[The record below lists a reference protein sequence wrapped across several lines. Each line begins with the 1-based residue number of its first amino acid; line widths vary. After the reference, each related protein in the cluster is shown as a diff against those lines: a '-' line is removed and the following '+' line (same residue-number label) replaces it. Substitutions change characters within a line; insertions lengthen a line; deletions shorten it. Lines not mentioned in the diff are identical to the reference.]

1 MTLLAALA
9 GAVTISF
16 SAIFFAL
23 SEVSPITGAFYRG
36 AYAVPVLAVLWLLRR
51 RQDDRP
57 MSMRWVA
64 LGAGLSLG
72 ADVVAWHTSIDY
84 IGTGLAT
91 LLANTQVVF
100 VALGAWVLLGERP
113 RKSTLTA
120 IPVIL
125 GGVALVSGL
134 GQGGAF
140 GDDPLRGTLLALV
153 AALFYA
159 VFLLGFRHSNQRRVP
174 PAGPLLEATIGAV
187 VASLAIG
194 VFAGGI
200 DFGFDWQSH
209 RWLLALALGAQVGG
223 WLMIAYALPRLPA
236 VETATIVLLQPAMT
250 LAWGALIFDERP
262 STIQWVGVAVVL
274 SGVAFVATIQARRTM
289 TAAI

>member
-1 MTLLAALA
+1 
-9 GAVTISF
+9 
-16 SAIFFAL
+16 
-23 SEVSPITGAFYRG
+23 
-36 AYAVPVLAVLWLLRR
+36 
-51 RQDDRP
+51 